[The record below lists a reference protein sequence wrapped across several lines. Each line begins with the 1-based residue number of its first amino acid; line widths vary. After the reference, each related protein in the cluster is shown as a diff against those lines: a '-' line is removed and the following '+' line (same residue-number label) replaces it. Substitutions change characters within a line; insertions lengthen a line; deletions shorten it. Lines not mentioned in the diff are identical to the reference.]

1 MALIVVDMPFGSYE
15 ESLQI
20 AFRNAAWVTKENG
33 CGAVK
38 LEGSACMADTI
49 GFLTQRGIPVMA
61 RIGLTPQSSHTM
73 GDLRPK
79 AAIPIAGPGMKL
91 MLGRSVRL
99 VPLFFVFEG
108 MIEGLAD
115 QITQNIEAPTIGIG
129 ASLACCGQILV
140 LEDMLGR
147 NT

>member
-15 ESLQI
+15 ESPQI
-20 AFRNAAWVTKENG
+20 AFRNAAWVMKETG

-38 LEGSACMADTI
+38 LEGGACMADTI

-99 VPLFFVFEG
+99 VPLLLFLRGWLRVWRIKLPKISRHRLLG
-108 MIEGLAD
+108 
-115 QITQNIEAPTIGIG
+115 
-129 ASLACCGQILV
+129 
-140 LEDMLGR
+140 LGR
-147 NT
+147 LWRVMVKYWCWKICLV